1 MRLSP
6 VRMSGTWRIFEPRD
20 WSDPNSPSSESL
32 LDSLLSSLGPLV
44 CLTSLVPEANGC
56 PSDVSAATL
65 DNIAY
70 IMPGIG

>member
-1 MRLSP
+1 MMAVFFAVFQGHLAVQGSLS
-6 VRMSGTWRIFEPRD
+6 V
-20 WSDPNSPSSESL
+20 L